1 MTTETEG
8 KSTTRFGQISRS
20 RGVLFKYLLLIAT
33 LSGLVSLGVLL
44 ANATIDA
51 IRPFSA
57 EATWYLTYLVT
68 LIVPSVSVGWY
79 LRSRNPQA
87 LRVGVWELFIPI
99 GGLFAAGTLA
109 LLFDVIPFLVW
120 FAWGA
125 GITVLGVAYVA
136 HRKIRPEASLRE
148 RTILGLVIGFVS
160 LFGIPSVVPGIPG
173 YVQFHVTPIP
183 NRYSTILLTL
193 ALPAAAIVGR
203 RVSQVEENRRAGL
216 VAGGLVVVAALSV
229 VFQYILAP
237 GNALLLMLTVGVP
250 TGYYAVMTIRHRPDV
265 RIGLLFSAVIIGGAL
280 LGALVVSVVG
290 IHSPESWLDWQLLTN
305 FPTGEAETTGL
316 YPALVGSVLLMFVII
331 GMTFPLGVGA
341 AVYLEEYAPE
351 NRYTRFIQINIANL
365 AGVPSVVYG
374 LLALGLFINLG
385 GLSGESFTIAG
396 FTFQLMGLPT
406 GSLIAGGLAISLLI
420 LPIVII
426 SSQEAI
432 RAVPDSLREASY
444 GMGATRW
451 QTVRNVV
458 LPRAIPGIL
467 TGTILAIGRAV
478 GETAPLIMV
487 LVPTYVSSI
496 PTGLFDK
503 IGALPLRV
511 YHWAFV
517 PDATFRHG
525 VVAAG
530 VVVMLV
536 VLLVI
541 NSIAII
547 IRNKYQREK

>member
-1 MTTETEG
+1 MATETDRT
-8 KSTTRFGQISRS
+8 STTGFGQVSRT
-20 RGVLFKYLLLIAT
+20 RGVLFRYLLLVAT
-33 LSGLVSLGVLL
+33 LSGIVSLGVLL
-44 ANATIDA
+44 VKTTIDA
-51 IRPFSA
+51 TQLFSA
-57 EATWYLTYLVT
+57 EAMWYLTYLVT
-68 LIVPSVSVGWY
+68 LVVPSALVGWY
-79 LRSRNPQA
+79 LRSRNRQA
-87 LRVGVWELFIPI
+87 LMVGIWGFLVPT

-120 FAWGA
+120 FAWAA
-125 GITVLGVAYVA
+125 GVTVLGIAYVS
-136 HRKIRPEASLRE
+136 HRIVRPDASLRE
-148 RTILGLVIGFVS
+148 RTVIGLVIGFVS
-160 LFGIPSVVPGIPG
+160 LFGIPTVVPGIPG
-173 YVQFHVTPIP
+173 YIQFHVTPIP
-183 NRYSTILLTL
+183 NRFSTILLTL
-193 ALPAAAIVGR
+193 ALPAAAVVGWQ
-203 RVSQVEENRRAGL
+203 VSRVEENRRAGL
-216 VAGGLVVVAALSV
+216 VAGALIMVASLSV
-229 VFQYILAP
+229 VFQIILAP

-265 RIGLLFSAVIIGGAL
+265 RIGLLLSAVVIGGIL
-280 LGALVVSVVG
+280 LGTLVVSVFG
-290 IHSPESWLDWQLLTN
+290 LHSPESWLDWQFLTS
-305 FPTGEAETTGL
+305 FPTGVAETTGL

-331 GMTFPLGVGA
+331 IMTFPLGVGA

-351 NRYTRFIQINIANL
+351 NRYTRFIRVNIANL

-385 GLSGESFTIAG
+385 GLSGEPFTVAG

-406 GSLIAGGLAISLLI
+406 GSLVAGGLAISLLI

-432 RAVPDSLREASY
+432 RSVPDSLREASY

-451 QTVRNVV
+451 QTIRNVV

-487 LVPTYVSSI
+487 LVPTFVSSI

-503 IGALPLRV
+503 TGALPLRV
-511 YHWAFV
+511 YHWSFV
-517 PDATFRHG
+517 PDNTFRHG

-547 IRNKYQREK
+547 VRNRYQREQ

>member
-1 MTTETEG
+1 MATETDG
-8 KSTTRFGQISRS
+8 KSTTGFGQISRA

-51 IRPFSA
+51 TQPFSA
-57 EATWYLTYLVT
+57 ESTWYLTYLVT
-68 LIVPSVSVGWY
+68 FIAPSVLVGWY

-87 LRVGVWELFIPI
+87 LTVGVWGLLVPI
-99 GGLFAAGTLA
+99 GGLFAAGTFA

-120 FAWGA
+120 FAWGT
-125 GITVLGVAYVA
+125 GITALGVAYLA
-136 HRKIRPEASLRE
+136 HWKIRPEASLRE
-148 RTILGLVIGFVS
+148 RTITGFVIGFVS
-160 LFGIPSVVPGIPG
+160 LFGIPTVVPGIPG
-173 YVQFHVTPIP
+173 YIQFHVTPIP
-183 NRYSTILLTL
+183 NRYSTILLML
-193 ALPAAAIVGR
+193 ALPTAAIVGR
-203 RVSQVEENRRAGL
+203 RVSQVEENRQAGL
-216 VAGGLVVVAALSV
+216 VAGGLVVIAALSV
-229 VFQYILAP
+229 VFQYVLAP

-250 TGYYAVMTIRHRPDV
+250 TGYYAVMTIRHRSDV
-265 RIGLLFSAVIIGGAL
+265 RIGLLLSAVVIGGTL
-280 LGALVVSVVG
+280 LGTIVVSVFG
-290 IHSPESWLDWQLLTN
+290 IHSPESWLTWQFLTN

-316 YPALVGSVLLMFVII
+316 YSALVGSVLLMFVII
-331 GMTFPLGVGA
+331 VMTFPLGVGS

-351 NRYTRFIQINIANL
+351 NRYTRLIQVNIANL

-385 GLSGESFTIAG
+385 GLSGKSFTIAG

-420 LPIVII
+420 LPIIII

-432 RAVPDSLREASY
+432 RSVPDSLREASY

-451 QTVRNVV
+451 QTVKNVV

-467 TGTILAIGRAV
+467 TGTILGIGRAV

-487 LVPTYVSSI
+487 LAPSYVSSI
-496 PTGLFDK
+496 PTNLFDK
-503 IGALPLRV
+503 TSALPLRV

-517 PDATFRHG
+517 PDPTFRHG

-547 IRNKYQREK
+547 IRNRYQQDR